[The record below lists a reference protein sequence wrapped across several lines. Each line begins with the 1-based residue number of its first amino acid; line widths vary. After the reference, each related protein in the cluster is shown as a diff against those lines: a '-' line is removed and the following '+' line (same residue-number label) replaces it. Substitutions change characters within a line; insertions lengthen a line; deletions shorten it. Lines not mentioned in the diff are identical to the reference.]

1 MTINI
6 YALQFSSD
14 MIPTS
19 RILDRIICRVVGVD
33 DDWNACL
40 NDNII
45 LCIMTISTVIL
56 KLKVPYRWAVSAASD
71 VDNQAAK

>member
-40 NDNII
+40 NDKVHKYII
-45 LCIMTISTVIL
+45 HLI
-56 KLKVPYRWAVSAASD
+56 RGW
-71 VDNQAAK
+71 

>member
-6 YALQFSSD
+6 YALQISSD

-19 RILDRIICRVVGVD
+19 RILDQIICRVVGVDFGVD

-40 NDNII
+40 NDKVHKYII
-45 LCIMTISTVIL
+45 HLIRGWSL
-56 KLKVPYRWAVSAASD
+56 L
-71 VDNQAAK
+71 